1 MSARVCKQ
9 IKPSVF
15 ARWRSDHSGATAV
28 EFAMIAAPF
37 FLLLF
42 AMIEVAAV
50 FFTGTVL
57 ENAVLESARQI
68 RTGHAQNSGMS
79 ASQFRTEICDR
90 IAVIG
95 NCDRLLIDVE
105 VFPNFGSID
114 QSSPIGEDGNVSAG
128 DMGFDPGSAGDIVL
142 VRVFY
147 RWSLMTPNFGG
158 ALSNMNGNDR
168 LITAVTVFRNEPF
181 ND

>member
-1 MSARVCKQ
+1 MTARDSKT
-9 IKPSVF
+9 IRPSIF
-15 ARWRSDHSGATAV
+15 TRWRRDRSGSAAV

-57 ENAVLESARQI
+57 ENAVLETARQI
-68 RTGHAQNSGMS
+68 RTGQAQNSSMS
-79 ASQFRTEICDR
+79 ATEFRNQICDR
-90 IAVIG
+90 IAVVG

-114 QSSPIGEDGNVSAG
+114 QSSPIDADGNVSSG
-128 DMGFDPGSAGDIVL
+128 SFGFDPGSAGDIVL

-168 LITAVTVFRNEPF
+168 LITAATVFRNEPF